1 MSTAPGAGSR
11 REDLP
16 WLRHRGRPPAVTE
29 PESAPSPQAATLPP
43 PPPPP
48 PRPEPA
54 LDWARARPGE
64 TVILG
69 RQQPTLRL
77 TRIQCGVG
85 ALSIRAALPGDA
97 GVVLL
102 GCAYQLRS
110 GQSALL
116 PGADGPS
123 LAPPGSRRP
132 VILAD
137 HPTLTLDLLQSREIQ
152 RLVVFAYSPAGTSVS
167 WGGTLVVRTLGG
179 ARIEVPLGRPE
190 GAGALVAL
198 SLYNID
204 GEFVLRAE
212 DELVTGAARQVC
224 AAYGFDQITWV
235 DDQTPL
241 R

>member
-16 WLRHRGRPPAVTE
+16 WLRRRGRLPAVAE
-29 PESAPSPQAATLPP
+29 PESAPSPPAAQPP
-43 PPPPP
+43 PPPA
-48 PRPEPA
+48 RPQPA
-54 LDWARARPGE
+54 VDWARARPGE

-69 RQQPTLRL
+69 RQQPTVRL
-77 TRIQCGVG
+77 TRIQSGVG
-85 ALSIRAALPGDA
+85 ALSIRAALPGDT
-97 GVVLL
+97 GGVLL

-116 PGADGPS
+116 PGPVGPS

-137 HPTLTLDLLQSREIQ
+137 HLTLTLDLLQSRGIQ
-152 RLVVFAYSPAGTSVS
+152 RLVVFTYSPAGTSVS

-190 GAGALVAL
+190 SPGALVAL

-212 DELVTGAARQVC
+212 DELVAGAARQVC
-224 AAYGFDQITWV
+224 AAYGFEQISWL